1 MRGSQKITITS
12 ILILLLSQA
21 FMIVLASNAFEKI
34 HVASELARYAVPQK
48 DFKRKVEAALRF
60 GKPLDQLLGMDRL
73 MAEASTGYTDLANIA
88 VYSSRGE
95 LLYSL
100 HPPTD
105 VPIPVGEPGKTIPV
119 TDPLLEVVET
129 STSYLISLP
138 LLGPGEQSMGAWAS
152 GSLESGSVVFVFHRQ
167 GIRDGVR
174 LFWEQRLALGGIIAG
189 CASLLLFFLL
199 YRVVGSD
206 VSTLR
211 RHIFTRVLVVVILAQ
226 VAFAGINAH
235 RFHQDHVRLLQE
247 RVRAQLTLLQDEVQ
261 RVLARGITLD
271 RISRMDAYLMEIV
284 DNNPEVTSMSIR
296 NDGGRPVGQARK
308 GGMDHDALSETED
321 TGEADDRFSVT
332 LPLKHPR
339 EGTVAGDLRAE
350 LDRNALW
357 ALIWK
362 ILLDS
367 LTVILIASLFIVE
380 QIYFLVS
387 RVGSRVAAAL
397 EQDTPGSTLGES
409 TAVSPPKFMSDQ
421 EVLDRLMLTR
431 FAAFAFLFAFALP
444 VSFVPLQMKELY
456 TPLLGLPRSVIL
468 GLPISLEMLCTLF
481 SALAAGALADRRG
494 WRVPF
499 LIGIVVT
506 ASGMLFC
513 AMASTGYQFILARG
527 ICGLGYGLSWMSLQT
542 YLYSNA
548 TPTTRARGTS
558 HYVAG
563 IFSGHICGTAL
574 GAMLA
579 ERFGYAMVFQLG
591 AALALSSLLF
601 FFLFM
606 RKVSGVSGQAR
617 PQPIAAA
624 SGVPSRP
631 GALASYFKDRNTL
644 LLMVCCVI
652 PFSICQVGLLFFAT
666 PLYLN
671 QLGVSQSD
679 IGRVLMIYG
688 LSVVYLAP
696 QMSKI
701 VDRHEHKGLF
711 IAIGGL
717 LGGLGL
723 SLLFVHQG
731 FAMVAGAIFLLGL
744 ASSIGSSAQTAFAL
758 KLRSTQELGM
768 GKAMAIQRAADKLG
782 QMLGPLALGA
792 LMSGISI
799 SQGLVVL
806 GVGYMVVS
814 LVFLLLARERAG
826 SFTR

>member
-34 HVASELARYAVPQK
+34 HVASELARYAVSQK

-73 MAEASTGYTDLANIA
+73 IAESAVGYNDLTNIA
-88 VYSSRGE
+88 VYSSSGE

-105 VPIPVGEPGKTIPV
+105 APIPMDESGKTISVP
-119 TDPLLEVVET
+119 DPLLEVVET
-129 STSYLISLP
+129 STSYLITLP
-138 LLGPGEQSMGAWAS
+138 LLGPGEQGVGAWAS
-152 GSLESGSVVFVFHRQ
+152 GGVESASVVFVFDKQ
-167 GIRDGVR
+167 GIREGVR
-174 LFWEQRLALGGIIAG
+174 LFWEQRLALGGIVAG

-199 YRVVGSD
+199 YRVSGTN
-206 VSTLR
+206 VSILR
-211 RHIFTRVLVVVILAQ
+211 RRIFTRVLVVVILAQ
-226 VAFAGINAH
+226 VAFAGINAY
-235 RFHQDHVRLLQE
+235 RFHQDHVHLLQE

-271 RISRMDAYLMEIV
+271 RISRMDKYLMEIV
-284 DNNPEVTSMSIR
+284 NNNPEVTSMSIR
-296 NDGGRPVGQARK
+296 DDGGRPVGQAGK
-308 GGMDHDALSETED
+308 TGMDHDALSERED
-321 TGEADDRFSVT
+321 TADTDDRFSVT

-339 EGTVAGDLRAE
+339 EGTIAGDLRAD

-387 RVGSRVAAAL
+387 RIGTRAAVTPEPAMSGRTVGGAAM
-397 EQDTPGSTLGES
+397 
-409 TAVSPPKFMSDQ
+409 SPPKFMSDQ
-421 EVLDRLMLTR
+421 EVLDRLMLAR

-481 SALAAGALADRRG
+481 SALAAGAVADRRG
-494 WRVPF
+494 WRIPF
-499 LIGIVVT
+499 LVGIVVT
-506 ASGMLFC
+506 ALGMLFC

-527 ICGLGYGLSWMSLQT
+527 FCGLGYGLSWMSLQT

-591 AALALSSLLF
+591 AVLALCSLLF

-606 RKVSGVSGQAR
+606 RGMGGVSGQAR
-617 PQPIAAA
+617 PQPVAAA
-624 SGVPSRP
+624 FGVPSQP

-644 LLMVCCVI
+644 LLMICCVI
-652 PFSICQVGLLFFAT
+652 PFSVCQVGLLFFAT

-701 VDRHEHKGLF
+701 VDRHERKGLF

-723 SLLFVHQG
+723 SLLFVYQG

-814 LVFLLLARERAG
+814 LIFLLLARERVG